1 MKTITVEEIVESV
14 VIERSSSLAYAQ
26 AYALC
31 AIAIISYLNGYHEG
45 EERSIHAVYKV
56 YKAQVPWECS

>member
-31 AIAIISYLNGYHEG
+31 AIAIAIDNLAKAVSKEEG
-45 EERSIHAVYKV
+45 R
-56 YKAQVPWECS
+56 